1 LLTICHA
8 VYKFYVFLRT
18 NFLRNTMDLL
28 IPDKTHDESR
38 QGEALL
44 LEPVAGKNTGR
55 KLYIESYGCAMN
67 FSDSEIV
74 ASILTDSGFETTA
87 DFTVADVVLINTCS
101 IRENAEQRVRNRL
114 KEFTVAKVKNPGMVV
129 GVLGC
134 MAERL
139 KSKFL
144 EEEKLVDVVVGPD
157 AYRDLPNL
165 IDRVDDG
172 QRAVNVLLSR
182 EETYADIS
190 PVRLNSNG
198 INAFVSIMRGC
209 DNMCSF
215 CVVPFTRGRER
226 SREPLSIV
234 AECADLFNRG
244 YREVTLLGQNVDSY
258 KWKSAPSKSPPVG
271 ETLALHEAKS
281 YRETADPVYYE
292 HLKENSATNRKKP
305 TETENILWQSLR
317 NDQIGF
323 KIRRQHAI
331 GQFIADFVSLQ
342 KGLVIELDGHHHKLN
357 KEANNARTEVL
368 NHFGFEVIRFTND
381 EILANPQN
389 VIETIKQ
396 KLISLPERDKNLILG
411 EKAVSAAKVSPT
423 GGDLEGAVVNFANLL
438 EMVALISPELRV
450 RFSTSHP
457 KDITDEVLH
466 TINKYDNICNYIHL
480 PVQSGNS
487 RVLDLMNRTYDRE
500 WYMGRIDAIRR
511 IIPNCAISTDVITGF
526 CTETEEEHQET
537 LSMMD
542 YVQYYFAYMF
552 MYSER
557 PGTLAAKKYA
567 DDIPDEVKR
576 RRLKEVVAKQQEHS
590 HERLKLLVGSTQ
602 KVLIEGFSK
611 KSNNDYSGRSDQNTV
626 VVFPVGD
633 NYKPGQYVNVH
644 IDRCTTATLI
654 GKVIPQTP

>member
-1 LLTICHA
+1 
-8 VYKFYVFLRT
+8 
-18 NFLRNTMDLL
+18 MDLL
-28 IPDKTHDESR
+28 VPDKTHDESR

-44 LEPVAGKNTGR
+44 LDPVAGKNNGR

-74 ASILTDSGFETTA
+74 ASILTESGFETTG

-182 EETYADIS
+182 EETYADIN

-234 AECADLFNRG
+234 AECSDLFNRG

-258 KWKSAPSKSPPVG
+258 KWSAESEKIKEETPRPVLGMDLLDKILESGEDVSGINPVDHSKEG
-271 ETLALHEAKS
+271 
-281 YRETADPVYYE
+281 
-292 HLKENSATNRKKP
+292 
-305 TETENILWQSLR
+305 
-317 NDQIGF
+317 
-323 KIRRQHAI
+323 
-331 GQFIADFVSLQ
+331 VS
-342 KGLVIELDGHHHKLN
+342 
-357 KEANNARTEVL
+357 
-368 NHFGFEVIRFTND
+368 
-381 EILANPQN
+381 
-389 VIETIKQ
+389 
-396 KLISLPERDKNLILG
+396 
-411 EKAVSAAKVSPT
+411 
-423 GGDLEGAVVNFANLL
+423 FAQLL

-457 KDITDEVLH
+457 KDITDDVLY
-466 TINKYDNICNYIHL
+466 TIAKYENICKYIHL
-480 PVQSGNS
+480 PIQSGNS
-487 RVLDLMNRTYDRE
+487 RVLKLMNRTYNRE
-500 WYMGRIDAIRR
+500 WYMDRVAAINR
-511 IIPNCAISTDVITGF
+511 IIPGCAISTDIITGF
-526 CTETEEEHQET
+526 CSETEEEHQET

-542 YVQYYFAYMF
+542 HVQFYFAYMF

-557 PGTLAAKKYA
+557 PGTLAAKRYA
-567 DDIPDEVKR
+567 DDIPDAVKS

-590 HERLKLLVGSTQ
+590 HERLKLLVGTTQ

-626 VVFPVGD
+626 VVFPVGE
-633 NYKPGQYVNVH
+633 NYKPGQYVDVRIN
-644 IDRCTTATLI
+644 RCTTATLI
-654 GKVIPQTP
+654 GEVVN